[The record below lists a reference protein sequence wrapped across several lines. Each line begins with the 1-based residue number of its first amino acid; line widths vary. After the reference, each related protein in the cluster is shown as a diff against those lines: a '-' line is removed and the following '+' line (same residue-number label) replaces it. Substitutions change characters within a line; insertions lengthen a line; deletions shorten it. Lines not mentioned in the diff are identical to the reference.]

1 MSKVTWS
8 VLVLACLTVTAC
20 GGGNDTEAGGEGGG
34 ENEAD
39 GRFEGDGY
47 SFMLPEDWM
56 EFEQGESRAR
66 SGEQISPSV
75 WIGPRGGSD
84 SDLMVVDVFR
94 ARVAVTEEN
103 IDEVSD
109 QLVAEF
115 EQLLGQGGWRMTND
129 PARMTVD
136 RLPGLRFEAS
146 GPDPGG
152 ERVHSRYIYVLDG
165 RTVYALNCQFTPE
178 GAEEMRRGCE
188 QVFESFQVE

>member
-1 MSKVTWS
+1 VSKVTLS

-20 GGGNDTEAGGEGGG
+20 GGGNDTEAGGEGGSG
-34 ENEAD
+34 GGD
-39 GRFEGDGY
+39 KTFEGDGY
-47 SFMLPEDWM
+47 SFVLPEDWM

-109 QLVAEF
+109 QLAAEF
-115 EQLLGQGGWRMTND
+115 DQLLEQGGWRMTKD
-129 PARMTVD
+129 PARVTVD
-136 RLPGLRFEAS
+136 GLPGVRFEAS
-146 GPDPGG
+146 GLDPEG
-152 ERVHSRYIYVLDG
+152 ERVQSRYIYVLDG

-178 GAEEMRRGCE
+178 GAEEMRRGCH